1 MENRKIVR
9 ATALCLSVLILSCA
23 SKKGEIVLPE
33 QIDLKRA
40 KEFQQAGRYELA
52 LDQYSQIKHKYP
64 LSPAATE
71 AELELAETF
80 FLQGSYIE
88 AQAAFETFRDLHP
101 THPKVDFAAF
111 RMGMSF
117 FNQIPQT
124 IDRDL
129 TPATKAIKSFEEF
142 SQNYPKSSYVSEALE
157 KKELCRKKLAEKE
170 YYIADFYLKR
180 EHYSAAER
188 RLKVILRQ
196 YRNLGFDEKALFYLG
211 FCYYQLKNKDK
222 AKRVFT
228 RLTEKFP
235 QSSFT
240 DEAKKILKDL

>member
-1 MENRKIVR
+1 MKNPDLFRLIIV
-9 ATALCLSVLILSCA
+9 CLSLFTLSCA

-40 KEFQQAGRYELA
+40 KEFQEAGRYELA
-52 LDQYSQIKHKYP
+52 LDQYSQIKNKYP

-101 THPKVDFAAF
+101 THPKVDFSAF
-111 RMGMSF
+111 RVGMSF

-124 IDRDL
+124 VDRDL

-142 SQNYPKSSYVSEALE
+142 SQNYPNSSYVGEALE

-180 EHYSAAER
+180 EHYAAAQR

-222 AKRVFT
+222 AKRALT

-235 QSSFT
+235 QSSFA

>member
-1 MENRKIVR
+1 MV
-9 ATALCLSVLILSCA
+9 CLSIVALSCA
-23 SKKGEIVLPE
+23 SKKGEIVTPE

-40 KEFQQAGRYELA
+40 KDFQESGRYELA
-52 LDQYSQIKHKYP
+52 VEQYSQIKNKYP

-101 THPKVDFAAF
+101 THTKVDFAAF
-111 RMGMSF
+111 RIGVSY
-117 FNQIPQT
+117 FNQIPPT

-129 TPATKAIKSFEEF
+129 TQATKAIKAFDEF
-142 SQNYPKSSYVSEALE
+142 SQNYPKSSYVTEAME
-157 KKELCRKKLAEKE
+157 KKEQCRKKLVEKE

-180 EHYSAAER
+180 EQYKAAER
-188 RLKVILRQ
+188 RLKGILRQ
-196 YRNLGFDEKALFYLG
+196 YRNLGFDEEALFYLG

-222 AKRVFT
+222 AKRILT

-240 DEAKKILKDL
+240 DKAKKILEDL

>member
-1 MENRKIVR
+1 MKKPNLFRLIIV
-9 ATALCLSVLILSCA
+9 CLSLFTLSCA

-40 KEFQQAGRYELA
+40 KEFQEAGRYELA
-52 LDQYSQIKHKYP
+52 LEQYSQIKHKYP

-80 FLQGSYIE
+80 FLQGSYVE

-111 RMGMSF
+111 RVGMSF
-117 FNQIPQT
+117 FNQIPPT

-142 SQNYPKSSYVSEALE
+142 SQNYPTSSYVSEALE

-180 EHYSAAER
+180 EHYASAER
-188 RLKVILRQ
+188 RLKAILRQ

-222 AKRVFT
+222 AKKVLT

-235 QSSFT
+235 ESSFT